1 MKQKR
6 DKFISIHEENKLKQK
21 IEELL
26 LLQNPDGDHW
36 SENNDD
42 FFYFYQAS
50 TGENLFLHPLC
61 AKLFHHEYNKKFGE
75 YPLRITSKIEEIEHD
90 ILDMESAHKRMKY
103 LSFMP
108 DMTPFALVE
117 LDMLKLVNED
127 QVISK

>member
-6 DKFISIHEENKLKQK
+6 DKFISIHEENKLKDK
-21 IEELL
+21 IEALL
-26 LLQNPDGDHW
+26 LLQNNESDHW
-36 SENNDD
+36 SENDDD

-61 AKLFHHEYNKKFGE
+61 AKLFHMEHNKEFQK

-103 LSFMP
+103 LSYMP
-108 DMTPFALVE
+108 EMTPFALVE
-117 LDMLKLVNED
+117 LDMQKLVNED
-127 QVISK
+127 KIIS